1 MLNLLQIILIL
12 FFTSVAAKLNE
23 KIIKA
28 KKLFSHLGQ
37 TMYGTIFLSPNTPAD
52 IES

>member
-1 MLNLLQIILIL
+1 MLNLSQIILIVFL
-12 FFTSVAAKLNE
+12 TSVAAKLNE

-37 TMYGTIFLSPNTPAD
+37 TIYETIFLSPNTAAD

>member
-23 KIIKA
+23 KIKA

-37 TMYGTIFLSPNTPAD
+37 TMYETIFLSPNTPAD